1 MMVQENTFLYFY
13 AAASVFYFADIL
25 QKNTSKNRWAWGYL
39 TVRSFYTFI
48 IALTG
53 TMLIAGTATFPTAGN
68 FFLMSA
74 CSVICGGG
82 LFFYIKAVNSLNF
95 ANVGSLYIIGNVF
108 QQVVG
113 VTILNESF
121 YLSDIPAMALMSF
134 GCVYQLLTS
143 KDRRGAAAV
152 LASSFCWTI
161 GYILLSF
168 PLKTANIYW
177 SMTIMEATIL
187 MVCLAVTLWHQRK
200 HIADIRS
207 LSRPGLRWK
216 FVLIGVLISAG
227 SYFNNMTFSKIPVST
242 ISFLQLSAMPVTF
255 LISMRIFREK
265 LSRVEW
271 ISFATAFA
279 GFAIYLL
286 GRYAG

>member
-1 MMVQENTFLYFY
+1 MLFKENTFLYFY

-25 QKNTSKNRWAWGYL
+25 QKNTSQNRWTWGYL
-39 TVRSFYTFI
+39 TVRSLYTFI
-48 IALTG
+48 PALIG
-53 TMLIAGTATFPTAGN
+53 TMLIAGTTTFPNITN
-68 FFLMSA
+68 LFLMIG

-95 ANVGSLYIIGNVF
+95 ANVGSLYIVGTVF

-113 VTILNESF
+113 VSFLGESF
-121 YLSDIPAMALMSF
+121 YLSDIPAMMLMSF
-134 GCVYQLLTS
+134 GCVYQLFTS
-143 KDRRGAAAV
+143 KDRRGASAV

-168 PLKTANIYW
+168 PLKTSNIYW
-177 SMTIMEATIL
+177 SMTIMEATIFI
-187 MVCLAVTLWHQRK
+187 VCLAVTLWHQKK

-207 LSRPGLRWK
+207 LNRTELRWK
-216 FVLIGVLISAG
+216 FILIGILIGAG
-227 SYFNNMTFSKIPVST
+227 SYFNNMMYSKIPVST

-265 LSRVEW
+265 LSRAEW
-271 ISFATAFA
+271 VSFGTALA
-279 GFAIYLL
+279 GFTIYLL
-286 GRYAG
+286 GRYGQ